1 MVDGFFDKWF
11 REEENLS
18 GALNM
23 KLIKQ
28 RNVEL
33 RQKLDAWK
41 KRVEER
47 RRVQRRAFEHGKRLR
62 GAFEKTQDDFNIEKE
77 KVIACVIDYNQF
89 HEGKERTEK
98 EEKIINDFLCLL
110 PEGGMSH

>member
-1 MVDGFFDKWF
+1 LLTKDELELRDLKLDIKEVDALFDKWY

-33 RQKLDAWK
+33 R
-41 KRVEER
+41 
-47 RRVQRRAFEHGKRLR
+47 
-62 GAFEKTQDDFNIEKE
+62 
-77 KVIACVIDYNQF
+77 
-89 HEGKERTEK
+89 
-98 EEKIINDFLCLL
+98 
-110 PEGGMSH
+110 